1 MTSFVSAGRALSGA
15 GIALSLLFAVLGFRP
30 AQAQLALPTPTP
42 VNSIL
47 PAITLLPSAT
57 ATLTAGAPVAPSLI
71 LRGIDGTALFTLT
84 LAPPAPI
91 PTAAVTTTI
100 PVTAAEA
107 LNALLQTTVTV
118 PGEAPAPVIYTVVA
132 GDTLFLI
139 AQSLGVDM
147 ATLAAANQLTDVNVI
162 EVGQQLVVPPV
173 GEGTAALVTLPPTA
187 PPTAPPPAG
196 DLLGRMAPL
205 ARTRLAGSPYEG
217 VTWLTY
223 YGRPGI
229 PVMGIIGEHEIPTV
243 TQLLLA
249 EVAVYDEANGPDLA
263 VRPAYHL
270 VYGMATVE
278 PQPDGSYLN
287 YLPDETTMAY
297 IAAGLEAGVEVILD
311 IQVGALSAAD
321 SISRALPFLEYPNV
335 HLAVDPEFAMVHP
348 GQQTPGNPIGYLTG
362 AMVNE
367 IQQRMADYL
376 HVNVLPG
383 RRVLLVHQF
392 QENMIID
399 KEEIDWR
406 VPELGL
412 TLVADGWGDPW
423 GKISK
428 YNSFFSGNPGVGFTA
443 FKLFYQWDE
452 PVLTERQTLGVD
464 PYSAE
469 LRMEVTP
476 NLVIYQ

>member
-1 MTSFVSAGRALSGA
+1 MTFIVSAGRALSGA
-15 GIALSLLFAVLGFRP
+15 GVALSLLFAVLGFHP
-30 AQAQLALPTPTP
+30 ARAQLALPTPTP
-42 VNSIL
+42 NSATL
-47 PAITLLPSAT
+47 PAFTLAPSAT
-57 ATLTAGAPVAPSLI
+57 ATVTAGAPAVPSLV
-71 LRGIDGTALFTLT
+71 LRGIDGAALFTLT
-84 LAPPAPI
+84 LAPPSPA
-91 PTAAVTTTI
+91 PTAEITSAI
-100 PVTAAEA
+100 PVTVAEV

-139 AQSLGVDM
+139 AQSLDVDM
-147 ATLAAANQLTDVNVI
+147 TAWAAANQLTDVNVI
-162 EVGQQLVVPPV
+162 EVGQQLVVPPA
-173 GEGTAALVTLPPTA
+173 GERPAALVTLPT
-187 PPTAPPPAG
+187 TAPPPAG

-205 ARTRLAGSPYEG
+205 ARTRLVGSPYEG

-229 PVMGIIGEHEIPTV
+229 PVMGIIGEHEIPTL

-249 EVAVYDEANGPDLA
+249 EAAVYDEANGPDLA

-278 PQPDGSYLN
+278 PQADGSYLN

-297 IAAGLEAGVEVILD
+297 IAAGLATGIEVILD

-367 IQQRMADYL
+367 VQQRMTDYL
-376 HVNVLPG
+376 RVNALPG
-383 RRVLLVHQF
+383 RRVLLIHQF
-392 QENMIID
+392 QENMIIG
-399 KEEIDWR
+399 KEEMDWT
-406 VPELGL
+406 VPEVGL

-428 YNSFFSGNPGVGFTA
+428 YNSFFSDKTGVGFTA

>member
-1 MTSFVSAGRALSGA
+1 MTSIVSAGRALSGA
-15 GIALSLLFAVLGFRP
+15 GIAVSLLFAVLGFRP

-42 VNSIL
+42 GNSIL
-47 PAITLLPSAT
+47 PAITPLPSAT
-57 ATLTAGAPVAPSLI
+57 VTAGAPAPPALI

-84 LAPPAPI
+84 LAPPS
-91 PTAAVTTTI
+91 PTPTTAITATI
-100 PVTAAEA
+100 PVTVAEA

-118 PGEAPAPVIYTVVA
+118 PGETPAPVIYTVVA
-132 GDTLFLI
+132 GDTLFLV

-147 ATLAAANQLTDVNVI
+147 AALAAANRLTDVNVI
-162 EVGQQLVVPPV
+162 DVGQQLVVPPA
-173 GEGTAALVTLPPTA
+173 GEATAALVTPPPTVL
-187 PPTAPPPAG
+187 PTVPPPAG

-249 EVAVYDEANGPDLA
+249 EAAVYDEANGPDLA

-270 VYGMATVE
+270 VYGMATIE
-278 PQPDGSYLN
+278 PQADGSYLN

-321 SISRALPFLEYPNV
+321 SISRALPFLKYPNV

-376 HVNVLPG
+376 RVNALPG

-392 QENMIID
+392 QENMIIG
-399 KEEIDWR
+399 KEEIDWS

-428 YNSFFSGNPGVGFTA
+428 YNSFFSGNAGVGFTA

-476 NLVIYQ
+476 NMVIYQ